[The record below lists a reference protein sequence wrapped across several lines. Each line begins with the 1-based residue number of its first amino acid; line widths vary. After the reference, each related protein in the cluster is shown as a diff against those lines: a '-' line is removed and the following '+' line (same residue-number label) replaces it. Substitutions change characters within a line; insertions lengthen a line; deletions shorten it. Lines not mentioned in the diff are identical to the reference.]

1 VESQSDRAQALL
13 KNVTLRQLRAFQA
26 VARHL
31 HFGKAARELDLTAPA
46 VSIQIRELEAQIG
59 MPLFERHGQG
69 KSLSLTVT
77 GEFLLGYTHKIFS
90 TLKEAK
96 GAISQFRNAGAG
108 QIAVGMAPT
117 AKYIVPLFLGRF
129 HALHPQLQVHLV
141 ESRGDELQH
150 RLQTGELDLA
160 VMSRPPRPLA
170 AYAEAFA
177 AYPMGF
183 VVAATHA
190 LAASPAVPREMLP
203 QLHFL
208 VREPGSAS
216 RAAFDEFQRSS
227 RLDLAQVGE
236 VPSNEVIKQAV
247 LAGLGVGFLN
257 LHTVGLE
264 RRTGQLRVLE
274 VEGTPLTGQWFLLR
288 TPMRPLTP
296 AAESLRQFIL
306 RQGQDLLAAHVD
318 QPALQRAG
326 TAGAA
331 ATVCSGGVTSSAR

>member
-1 VESQSDRAQALL
+1 MESQSDRAQALL

-26 VARHL
+26 AARHL

-59 MPLFERHGQG
+59 MPLFERHGHG

-77 GEFLLGYTHKIFS
+77 GEFLLGYTQKIFS
-90 TLKEAK
+90 MLKEAK
-96 GAISQFRNAGAG
+96 GAISQFRNAEAG
-108 QIAVGMAPT
+108 QLAVGMVPT

-141 ESRGDELQH
+141 ESRGEELQH
-150 RLQTGELDLA
+150 KLQTGELDLA

-170 AYAEAFA
+170 AHAEAFA
-177 AYPMGF
+177 QYPMGF
-183 VVAATHA
+183 VVAAAHA
-190 LAASPAVPREMLP
+190 LAALPAVPREILP

-208 VREPGSAS
+208 VREPGAAS
-216 RAAFDEFQRSS
+216 RAAFDELQRSC
-227 RLDLAQVGE
+227 RLDLAQVSE
-236 VPSNEVIKQAV
+236 VPSNEVIKQAA

-264 RRTGQLRVLE
+264 RRTGQLCVLE

-288 TPMRPLTP
+288 TPMRPLSP
-296 AAESLRQFIL
+296 AAQSLREFIL

-318 QPALQRAG
+318 RPALQRGSTSAP
-326 TAGAA
+326 AA
-331 ATVCSGGVTSSAR
+331 AASSGSVTSSAR